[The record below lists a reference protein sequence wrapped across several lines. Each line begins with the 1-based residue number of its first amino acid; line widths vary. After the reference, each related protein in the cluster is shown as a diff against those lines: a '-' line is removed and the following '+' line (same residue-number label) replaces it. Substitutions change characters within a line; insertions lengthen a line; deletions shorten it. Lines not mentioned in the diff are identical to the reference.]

1 MTTTGAHLP
10 RWSGDGRTLYFI
22 NGDQTEVQAVTV
34 TPGAEFTVGAVRTIM
49 SGKEIGQGWDVDRTS
64 GRIAVTVPVTQA
76 GVRMVVI
83 QHWLESFK
91 RKVAQAGATK

>member
-1 MTTTGAHLP
+1 
-10 RWSGDGRTLYFI
+10 
-22 NGDQTEVQAVTV
+22 
-34 TPGAEFTVGAVRTIM
+34 M

-64 GRIAVTVPVTQA
+64 GRIAVTVPVTLA

-91 RKVAQAGATK
+91 RKVAQTGAAK

>member
-1 MTTTGAHLP
+1 M
-10 RWSGDGRTLYFI
+10 
-22 NGDQTEVQAVTV
+22 QAVAV
-34 TPGAEFTVGAVRTIM
+34 PPGAEFTVGPVRTIM

-64 GRIAVTVPVTQA
+64 GRIAVTVPVTLA

-91 RKVAQAGATK
+91 RKVAQTGAAK